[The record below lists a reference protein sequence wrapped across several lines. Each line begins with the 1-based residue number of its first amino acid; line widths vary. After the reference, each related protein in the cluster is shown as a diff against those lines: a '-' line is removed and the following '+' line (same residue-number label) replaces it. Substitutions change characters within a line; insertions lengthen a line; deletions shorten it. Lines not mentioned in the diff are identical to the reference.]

1 MWRWAWRSALASVAV
16 LLVGVSGAAAQ
27 PVACPGPCSAAD
39 PSGWEYAPPSRG
51 AGRFGGLA
59 EQLDP
64 IVARQAGSW
73 GIAIA
78 DVSSDETLF
87 YRADDQ
93 FIAASLYKLGV
104 LAEVY
109 RELGTGGMGPNETV
123 TLTAQD
129 VDEQYGGS
137 AYPAGE
143 SLSLADALDAMI
155 TRSDN
160 GVALALIRR
169 LGLNAVNGEFQTL
182 SMPHTRLIDDAWT
195 TPRDQLSFFR
205 QLARGEVVS
214 ASASRSMLDLLARQQ
229 INDRIPAGLPAD
241 GLWKVAHK
249 TGNWTGSLADSGVVD
264 TPSGAFV
271 LSILSD
277 DVVSYADAVDLFE
290 QVTLQTYDAFQ
301 GASPAVDPG
310 VPPADRTLCL
320 EPWPG
325 VCPPPENG

>member
-1 MWRWAWRSALASVAV
+1 VAV
-16 LLVGVSGAAAQ
+16 LLVGVHGVAAQ
-27 PVACPGPCSAAD
+27 PVACSGACSAFD
-39 PSGWEYAPPSRG
+39 LPGWEYSPPSRG
-51 AGRFGGLA
+51 PGRFASLA
-59 EQLDP
+59 GQLAP
-64 IVARQAGSW
+64 IVAQQAGRW

-87 YRADDQ
+87 YQPDDQ

-109 RELGTGGMGPNETV
+109 RELEAGRLSMNESV
-123 TLTAQD
+123 TLTDQD
-129 VDEQYGGS
+129 VDDQYGGS
-137 AYPAGE
+137 AYAAGE
-143 SLSLADALDAMI
+143 SLSLSDALDAMI

-169 LGLNAVNGEFQTL
+169 LGLNAVNGEFQSL
-182 SMPHTRLIDDAWT
+182 SMSNTRLVDDAWT
-195 TPRDQLSFFR
+195 TPRDQLAFFR

-214 ASASRSMLDLLARQQ
+214 AAASRSMLDLLARQQ
-229 INDRIPAGLPAD
+229 INDRIPAGLPSD

-271 LSILSD
+271 LSILSE
-277 DVVSYADAVDLFE
+277 DVVSYANAVDLFE
-290 QVTLQTYDAFQ
+290 QVTLQTYDAFE
-301 GASPAVDPG
+301 GAPSAVDPG

-325 VCPPPENG
+325 VCTPLENG